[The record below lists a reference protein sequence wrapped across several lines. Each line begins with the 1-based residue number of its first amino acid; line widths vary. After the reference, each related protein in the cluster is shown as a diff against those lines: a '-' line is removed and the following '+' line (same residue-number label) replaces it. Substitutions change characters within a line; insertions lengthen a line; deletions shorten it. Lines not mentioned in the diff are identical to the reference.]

1 MVAHVDTLPSV
12 ELLERTHEFPGRY
25 VFKVIGLCEDG
36 FVARTVALVRDQLE
50 EERDP
55 PFRVRHTANGR
66 HVAVTLEPNVRS
78 AWEVI
83 AVYQAIRGLAG
94 LEMVF

>member
-1 MVAHVDTLPSV
+1 MVSTVDTLPSV
-12 ELLERTHEFPGRY
+12 ELLERTHDFPGRY
-25 VFKVIGLCEDG
+25 VFKVIGRCEDG
-36 FVARTVALVRDQLE
+36 FAARAVAVVRDQLE
-50 EERDP
+50 AERDP

-78 AWEVI
+78 AWEVL

-94 LEMVF
+94 LELVF